1 MSKTAGSTVGVNV
14 QLPQR
19 LPRRLRRYAVDNNL
33 TNTDIITAALRA
45 RLSAKR

>member
-1 MSKTAGSTVGVNV
+1 MIKPAGSTVGVNV

-19 LPRRLRRYAVDNNL
+19 LHRRLRRYAVDNNL

-45 RLSAKR
+45 WLSAKR

>member
-1 MSKTAGSTVGVNV
+1 MSKPTGSTVGINV

-19 LPRRLRRYAVDNNL
+19 LHRRMRRYAADHNQ

-45 RLSAKR
+45 WLSAKR